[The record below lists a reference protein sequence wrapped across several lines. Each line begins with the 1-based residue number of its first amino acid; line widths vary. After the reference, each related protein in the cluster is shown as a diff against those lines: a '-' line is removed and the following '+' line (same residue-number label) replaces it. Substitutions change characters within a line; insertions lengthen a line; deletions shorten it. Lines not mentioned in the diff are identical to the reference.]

1 METPPPATRPGTPL
15 RRIQSLAFFFALV
28 FAAAAFGA
36 SFSPGPW
43 YDGLEKPP
51 WNPPAW
57 VFGPVWTCLYI
68 AMAIAAHR
76 IWWRRGEAAHR
87 RATHRALALWAVQ
100 LVLNALWSWLFFGLH
115 WPAVALVEMVLL
127 LAAIAATTRAFSRLD
142 RSSAWLLVPYLAWV
156 SYALTLNAAIA
167 WLNR

>member
-1 METPPPATRPGTPL
+1 METPPPESRSGTPL
-15 RRIQSLAFFFALV
+15 RRVQSLAFFFALV

-51 WNPPAW
+51 WNPPEW

-76 IWWRRGEAAHR
+76 IWWRRSEGTHR
-87 RATHRALALWAVQ
+87 QQTHRALALWGVQ

-115 WPAVALVEMVLL
+115 LPALALAEMTLL
-127 LAAIAATTRAFSRLD
+127 LAAIAATTLMFWRLD
-142 RSSAWLLVPYLAWV
+142 RVSGWLLAPYLAWV
-156 SYALTLNAAIA
+156 GYALTLNAAIA
-167 WLNR
+167 WLNY